1 MLLPSSCLRFGPPQT
16 QTVTLRTSQENQAD
30 KANELKKWVRQQEE
44 DLRKRYGEVVELLP
58 SPLLLQVMEE
68 AGVRQL
74 MPVFPVFIP
83 GRIRSSLP
91 PTASVTSSSR
101 RHRHRRKPFSS
112 PTATAASP
120 EPFMLAAVS
129 AKLSTPTAALP
140 EPSKSPTD
148 SGEFLAGFGSRPG

>member
-1 MLLPSSCLRFGPPQT
+1 MLLPSSCLCFGPLQT

-30 KANELKKWVRQQEE
+30 KANELKKWVHQQEE

-68 AGVRQL
+68 AGVRQP

-91 PTASVTSSSR
+91 PTASVTSSR

-112 PTATAASP
+112 PTATAAP
-120 EPFMLAAVS
+120 LEPFMLAAVS
-129 AKLSTPTAALP
+129 AELSMPTAALP
-140 EPSKSPTD
+140 EPSTSATD
-148 SGEFLAGFGSRPG
+148 LGEFLAGFGSRPG